1 LCRKKSLTSLKLKEP
16 VMSFKQYSVWQ
27 QRLMPF
33 LLWKHR
39 VNRGTVRADLIAG
52 LTVAIVV
59 VPQAVAF
66 AAIAGMPPQY
76 GLYAGMIP
84 PIIAA
89 FFGSSWHLMSGPTTA
104 ASIVLLS
111 SLSVYAEP
119 MTPQYVSLAI
129 TLTFMVGVIEL
140 GMGLARMGAVV
151 NFISHSVVVGFTTGA
166 AILIASKQL
175 KNFFGVPVPRD
186 GNLLVT
192 LGHFME
198 QLPNTNYYIFAIA
211 LTTLVSGL
219 VVKKLYPKV
228 PFLIV
233 ALLSGSFLGI
243 ALNLIFGNDTTAIAT
258 VGALPQTLPPL
269 SAPDFSLE
277 TIQKLAPAALAMT
290 LFALTEAISIGRAV
304 GIRSGQL
311 VDGNQ
316 EFIGQGLS
324 NIAGS
329 FFSGYVAT
337 GSFNRTSLN
346 YQAGAKTPMSAMIA
360 GFLEIFIVLAIAP
373 LVAYL
378 PNAAMAG
385 ILFIV
390 AWGLI
395 DFAAIKHVFSSTHS
409 ERAIFMITF
418 LGALFLD
425 LEFAILAGILL
436 SLMLYLM
443 RASKP
448 RIVSRLPDP
457 NLPNRKFYTVTPDD
471 RRQQCPQLHIMR
483 IDGSLFFGS
492 VAYLREKFARLEQ
505 QHPQQKHL
513 AIVAQGI
520 SFVDIAA
527 ADVLANEAAR
537 RRAEKGGFYLINVKQ
552 GLWNSLEECHVLDS
566 INANNVFQSKSA
578 ALRGIF
584 QKLDKSVC
592 ATCSARIFNEC
603 QSVKYTGEA
612 PLTVKPGDKK
622 LSQPAAPTPVTDIPA
637 HGLPV

>member
-1 LCRKKSLTSLKLKEP
+1 
-16 VMSFKQYSVWQ
+16 MSNKQYSIWQ
-27 QRLMPF
+27 QRIFPF

-39 VNRGTVRADLIAG
+39 VDRNSIRADLIAG

-119 MTPQYVSLAI
+119 MTPEYVSLAI
-129 TLTFMVGVIEL
+129 TLTFMVGIIEL
-140 GMGLARMGAVV
+140 VMGLARMGAVV

-175 KNFFGVPVPRD
+175 KNFFGVPIPRE
-186 GNLLVT
+186 GNLIST
-192 LGHFME
+192 LEHFIH
-198 QLPNTNYYIFAIA
+198 QLPNVNYYIVVIA
-211 LTTLVSGL
+211 MTTLVSGL
-219 VVKKLYPKV
+219 LVKKLYPKI

-233 ALLSGSFLGI
+233 ALFSGSFLGV
-243 ALNLIFGNDTTAIAT
+243 AFNLIFGQDVTGVIT

-290 LFALTEAISIGRAV
+290 LFTLTEAISIGRAV

-311 VDGNQ
+311 IDGNQ

-395 DFAAIKHVFSSTHS
+395 DFSAIKHILSSTHS
-409 ERAIFMITF
+409 ERAIFSTTF
-418 LGALFLD
+418 LAALFLD

-443 RASKP
+443 KASKP
-448 RIVSRLPDP
+448 RVVTRLPDP
-457 NLPNRKFYTVTPDD
+457 NLPNRKFYTVMPDD
-471 RRQQCPQLHIMR
+471 RRPQCPQLQVIR
-483 IDGSLFFGS
+483 IDGNLFFGS
-492 VAYLREKFARLEQ
+492 VAYLREKFARFVQLR
-505 QHPQQKHL
+505 PQQKHL
-513 AIVAQGI
+513 AIVANGI

-527 ADVLANEAAR
+527 ADVLANEAIR
-537 RRAEKGGFYLINVKQ
+537 RRYDGGGFYLINVKE
-552 GLWNSLEECHVLDS
+552 GLWDSLEACHVLDK
-566 INANNVFQSKSA
+566 INANNVFQSKSS
-578 ALRGIF
+578 ALHAIF

-592 ATCSARIFNEC
+592 ETCNARIFREC
-603 QSVKYTGEA
+603 QSVTFTAEAAVGVNDTGRGNKTEKPAIPA
-612 PLTVKPGDKK
+612 PLKPV
-622 LSQPAAPTPVTDIPA
+622 PVHA
-637 HGLPV
+637 

>member
-1 LCRKKSLTSLKLKEP
+1 MSKKK
-16 VMSFKQYSVWQ
+16 YSVWQ
-27 QRLMPF
+27 TRLLPF

-39 VNRGTVRADLIAG
+39 VNRGTIKADLISG

-119 MTPQYVSLAI
+119 MTPEYVTLAI
-129 TLTFMVGVIEL
+129 TLTFMVGMIEL

-175 KNFFGVPVPRD
+175 KNFFGVPIPRE
-186 GNLLVT
+186 GNLFDT
-192 LGHFME
+192 LGHFVH
-198 QLPNTNYYIFAIA
+198 QLPNTNYYIVAIA
-211 LTTLVSGL
+211 MTTLVSGL
-219 VVKKLYPKV
+219 VVKKLYPKI

-233 ALLSGSFLGI
+233 ALLAGSFLGV
-243 ALNLIFGNDTTAIAT
+243 AFNLMFGQDATAIKT

-378 PNAAMAG
+378 PTAAMAG

-395 DFAAIKHVFSSTHS
+395 DFAAIKHIFSSNHS
-409 ERAIFMITF
+409 ERSIFMITF
-418 LGALFLD
+418 LSALFLD

-443 RASKP
+443 RVSKP
-448 RIVSRLPDP
+448 RIVTRLPDP
-457 NLPNRKFYTVTPDD
+457 NRPNRKFYTVEESDNVP
-471 RRQQCPQLHIMR
+471 QCPQLHIMR
-483 IDGSLFFGS
+483 VDGNLFFGS
-492 VAYLREKFARLEQ
+492 VAYLREKFSRLEQ
-505 QHPQQKHL
+505 QHPEQKHL
-513 AIVAQGI
+513 AIVSQGI

-527 ADVLANEAAR
+527 ADVLGNEAER
-537 RRAEKGGFYLINVKQ
+537 RRAENGGFYLINVKA
-552 GLWNSLEECHVLDS
+552 GLWDSLEECHALDK
-566 INANNVFQSKSA
+566 INPHNVFQSKSA

-592 ATCSARIFNEC
+592 ASCSARIFNEC
-603 QSVKYTGEA
+603 SSVQFTGTA
-612 PLTVKPGDKK
+612 PAPVTIEQKTEKK
-622 LSQPAAPTPVTDIPA
+622 VEKKADPVAIDLGTPVTD
-637 HGLPV
+637 